1 MRLHIEEW
9 VSVVMDTLYNSRVH
23 VLSNMSSAG
32 LETMALTEES
42 ILSLL
47 VVLGSSVSLVA
58 LVFAFITYR

>member
-1 MRLHIEEW
+1 
-9 VSVVMDTLYNSRVH
+9 MDTLYKSRVRAFP
-23 VLSNMSSAG
+23 NMSSG
-32 LETMALTEES
+32 GIETTALTEES